1 MDVYVRKADRMGKF
15 EPDINFYP
23 DAKAKLDQKIIMPI
37 KASNT
42 KAFFDLT
49 TIQKRSP
56 KACYIT
62 DDMIQWMQLYMMLMG
77 NVRKIGRA
85 SCRERV

>member
-1 MDVYVRKADRMGKF
+1 MAGIGWPDDENESNYQYEHNYAWYTCNMDINSMDVYVRKADRMGKF

-42 KAFFDLT
+42 KAFF
-49 TIQKRSP
+49 
-56 KACYIT
+56 
-62 DDMIQWMQLYMMLMG
+62 
-77 NVRKIGRA
+77 
-85 SCRERV
+85 